1 MKSVQIIMLSLLF
14 IAVCAVARKIPT
26 VVPQVPA
33 HEVLLLPVNVRQS
46 EDDYNKYTVESSW
59 YGSGYKD
66 DGALKRITLYF
77 VPWDYNADNRYFIR
91 QNWDYTQ
98 MRQTRES

>member
-14 IAVCAVARKIPT
+14 MAICAVARKIPT
-26 VVPQVPA
+26 IVPQVPV
-33 HEVLLLPVNVRQS
+33 HEVLPLPINIRQS
-46 EDDYNKYTVESSW
+46 EDNPNKYTVESTW
-59 YGSGYKD
+59 YGSGYED
-66 DGALKRITLYF
+66 DGTLKRITLYF
-77 VPWDYNADNRYFIR
+77 VPWDYDANNRFFIR